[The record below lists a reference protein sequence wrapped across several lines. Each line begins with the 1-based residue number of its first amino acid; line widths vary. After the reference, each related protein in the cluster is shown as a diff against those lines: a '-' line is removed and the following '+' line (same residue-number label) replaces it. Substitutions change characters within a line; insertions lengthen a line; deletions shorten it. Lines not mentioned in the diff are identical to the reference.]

1 MKKALILILAAV
13 LAVSICVT
21 SAFAANNGNVG
32 QNLVDAD
39 RDGICDY
46 RETYQQSVGG
56 KNFVDADNN
65 GICDNA
71 GKRLVAALQIQK
83 AAVSAILMPS
93 TKEPDK
99 AMVFV
104 EDAISKQGK
113 FQCGANK
120 R

>member
-39 RDGICDY
+39 RDGICDN

-71 GKRLVAALQIQK
+71 GEK
-83 AAVSAILMPS
+83 AGCRFTDTESGGICDTYAVNKGAR
-93 TKEPDK
+93 
-99 AMVFV
+99 
-104 EDAISKQGK
+104 QGNG
-113 FQCGANK
+113 FCGGRNK
-120 R
+120 